1 MIAAAGGHSTQ
12 KERHLELADAIQR
25 FRGPLIG
32 LIISWGTPHA
42 DAAEIAQDSFSEAW
56 LNRDNCRGAVSDPK
70 VFGAWLRGIA
80 KNTHRN
86 WARSRNPRERRVK
99 LVDSAILDV
108 ALNPQEESDHD
119 ELTRLR
125 SAIDRL
131 PAKQKEVVLMH
142 YLEETS
148 VIEVA
153 ALLSVTPKAIEGRLY
168 QARRALKKMVHLG
181 I

>member
-1 MIAAAGGHSTQ
+1 
-12 KERHLELADAIQR
+12 
-25 FRGPLIG
+25 LIG

-42 DAAEIAQDSFSEAW
+42 DAAEIAQDSFADAW
-56 LNRDNCRGAVSDPK
+56 LNRDNCRGDLNDPN

-80 KNTHRN
+80 KNRHRN
-86 WARSRNPRERRVK
+86 WARSRSRRERRVK

-108 ALNPQEESDHD
+108 AHDPQKEVDHD

-125 SAIDRL
+125 AAIERL
-131 PAKQKEVVLMH
+131 PARQKEAVLMH

-153 ALLSVTPKAIEGRLY
+153 ALLSVTPKAVEGQLY
-168 QARRALKKMVHLG
+168 QARRTLKQMMDGTSLAKIGKALML
-181 I
+181 